1 MYRVAALWL
10 APEGSRRAAA
20 APLEAYTYEE
30 NHGVIGD
37 IRNDARWDARHD
49 ERGADRMDARVPH
62 RNDRGYSFRFVLR

>member
-10 APEGSRRAAA
+10 APDGSRREAA

-37 IRNDARWDARHD
+37 IRIDERWDARHD
-49 ERGADRMDARVPH
+49 VRGADRMDARVSQ
-62 RNDRGYSFRFVLR
+62 RNDRDFRFRFVLR